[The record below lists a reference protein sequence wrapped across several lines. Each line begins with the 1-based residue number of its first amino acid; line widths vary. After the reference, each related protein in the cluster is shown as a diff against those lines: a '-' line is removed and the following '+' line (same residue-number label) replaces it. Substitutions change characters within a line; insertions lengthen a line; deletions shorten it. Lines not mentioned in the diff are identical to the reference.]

1 MALSFPGKTLD
12 LKNTFINI
20 ERLRAYMTMQDT
32 KVMYWDWHKSLL
44 PDKSSPSDYGK
55 YELQNIINN
64 ELEEYCYEE
73 RLDCDY

>member
-1 MALSFPGKTLD
+1 
-12 LKNTFINI
+12 
-20 ERLRAYMTMQDT
+20 MTMQDT